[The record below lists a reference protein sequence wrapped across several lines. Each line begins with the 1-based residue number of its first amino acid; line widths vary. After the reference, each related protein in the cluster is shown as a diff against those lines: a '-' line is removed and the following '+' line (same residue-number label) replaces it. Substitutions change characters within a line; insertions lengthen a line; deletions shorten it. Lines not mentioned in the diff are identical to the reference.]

1 MALSF
6 ASAMPAA
13 SSGLALQAADAAAA
27 VPTPVSLYV
36 HVPFCVSKCAYCD
49 FYSQAGGGELHAPF
63 VDAALF
69 EAGHWSHYDLLDDV
83 PTLYIGGGTPTLLG
97 DEVVRLVRGLLET
110 ANVRPGAEITVE
122 TNPETTDA
130 ALVPKLIEAGVT
142 RFSLGVQSFDNEVL
156 RTLGRCHD
164 ADKAREA
171 TRILR
176 DSGAAFSID
185 LICGVPGQTSSSW
198 DATLEEAVR
207 CGARHVSVYP
217 LSVEEGTPLAASIA
231 EGRLPAPDPDDA
243 ADMMLA
249 AEVALAVAGM
259 PRYEVASY
267 AQPGHEAR
275 HNLVYWTGGSYLGVG
290 PHAASMLTAAQYR
303 CVAEGEGWESPPGG
317 EPAAAR
323 VRFTREVAL
332 TDYLRRPLAA
342 PAPLEFLSAAE
353 AAREDAMLG
362 LRLASGITAAQAT
375 AAGGLEVLAELEG
388 QGLVRVEETPEG
400 QAVWTTTEQ
409 GWLLGNRVFG
419 AIWTADQPSGP

>member
-1 MALSF
+1 MTDLTT
-6 ASAMPAA
+6 
-13 SSGLALQAADAAAA
+13 
-27 VPTPVSLYV
+27 PTPGVGTRPEPVSLYV

-83 PTLYIGGGTPTLLG
+83 PTLYIGGGTPTLLADG
-97 DEVVRLVRGLLET
+97 LVRLVEGLFET
-110 ANVRPGAEITVE
+110 ANVRPDAEVTIE

-130 ALVPKLIEAGVT
+130 ALVARLIEAGVT
-142 RFSLGVQSFDNEVL
+142 RFSLGVQSFDDDVL
-156 RTLGRCHD
+156 KTLGRCHD
-164 ADKAREA
+164 AEKAREA

-185 LICGVPGQTSSSW
+185 LICGVPGQTPGSW
-198 DATLEEAVR
+198 VATLEEAVR
-207 CGARHVSVYP
+207 CGARHLSVYP

-231 EGRLPAPDPDDA
+231 GGRLPAPDPDEA

-249 AEVALAVAGM
+249 AEVALTAEGM
-259 PRYEVASY
+259 LRYEVASY

-290 PHAASMLTAAQYR
+290 PHAASMLTMAQYR
-303 CVAEGEGWESPPGG
+303 SVADGEGWESPPDGVPG
-317 EPAAAR
+317 PAR
-323 VRFTREVAL
+323 VRFTREVSL
-332 TDYLRRPLAA
+332 TDYLRRPLQA
-342 PAPLEFLSAAE
+342 PVPLEFLSAAE

-362 LRLASGITAAQAT
+362 LRLASGITSSQAAD
-375 AAGGLEVLAELEG
+375 AGVLEVLSELDG
-388 QGLVRVEETPEG
+388 QGLVRVRE
-400 QAVWTTTEQ
+400 AVDGEAIWTTTER

-419 AIWTADQPSGP
+419 AIWTAGQPSLP

>member
-1 MALSF
+1 
-6 ASAMPAA
+6 MPSLGGIDPAP
-13 SSGLALQAADAAAA
+13 SSGLAPRAAEA
-27 VPTPVSLYV
+27 VGRVSEPVSIYV

-49 FYSQAGGGELHAPF
+49 FYSQAGGRELHAPF

-97 DEVVRLVRGLLET
+97 DELVRLVTGLLET
-110 ANVRPGAEITVE
+110 ANVRPDAEITVE

-130 ALVPKLIEAGVT
+130 ALVATLIEAGVT
-142 RFSLGVQSFDNEVL
+142 RFSVGVQSFDDDVL
-156 RTLGRCHD
+156 KTLGRCHD
-164 ADKAREA
+164 AKRAREA

-176 DSGAAFSID
+176 ESGAAFSVD
-185 LICGVPGQTSSSW
+185 LICGVPGQTPASW

-207 CGARHVSVYP
+207 CGARHLSVYP

-231 EGRLPAPDPDDA
+231 EGRVPAPDPDEA

-249 AEVALAVAGM
+249 AEVALAAAGM

-290 PHAASMLTAAQYR
+290 PHAASMLTEAQYR
-303 CVAEGEGWESPPGG
+303 RVAEGEGWESPHQG
-317 EPAAAR
+317 EPATAR
-323 VRFTREVAL
+323 VRFTREVPLA
-332 TDYLRRPLAA
+332 DYLRRPLAA

-362 LRLASGITAAQAT
+362 MRLATGITAAQAS
-375 AAGGLEVLAELEG
+375 AAGVLEVLAELDG
-388 QGLVRVEETPEG
+388 QGLVRVGETPDGE
-400 QAVWTTTEQ
+400 AVWSTTEQ

-419 AIWTADQPSGP
+419 AIWTAGQPSRR